1 MKATNRLKAACIMLV
16 LLHVMSAKAQDMKS
30 LWISMPLE
38 MTQYLDNDTK
48 RTLVDG
54 GNAQVR
60 VKNLL
65 GETTVLDTL
74 TADFMQV
81 KLNNA
86 STLQLK
92 TLDTDGGKREV
103 CVVRTYAAPEKE
115 STATLY
121 DTDWKPVETIDLQ
134 AMTNG
139 LLQKPDTL
147 SETAYAELKSQL
159 TMTLPQASLSPSNQN
174 MKVSLSI
181 PLVDKEQ
188 IERIKTILVQKELK
202 WNGKTFK

>member
-1 MKATNRLKAACIMLV
+1 MKATIRLKAACIMLV
-16 LLHVMSAKAQDMKS
+16 FLHVMSAEAQDVKS
-30 LWISMPLE
+30 LWMSMPSK
-38 MTQYLDNDTK
+38 MTQYLDNDMK

-54 GNAQVR
+54 GNAQVK

-65 GETTVLDTL
+65 GETAVLDTL

-92 TLDTDGGKREV
+92 TLDTDEGKRKV

-121 DTDWKPVETIDLQ
+121 DTDWKSVETINLQ
-134 AMTNG
+134 ALTDN

-147 SETAYAELKSQL
+147 SETTYAELKSQL
-159 TMTLPQASLSPSNQN
+159 TMTLPQASLSPNNQN

-181 PLVDKEQ
+181 PLTDKEQ
-188 IERIKTILVQKELK
+188 AERIKPLLMQKELK